1 MTFAFRGYEY
11 SRLVILIFLAQS
23 IVAVSLA
30 RAALREALRFA
41 RRHGYNLRYAIV
53 VGGGEPAAEVLRIL
67 NRRRDAGIFV
77 LGLLSDKK
85 EVPENV
91 RWLGGIEDV
100 RTVLDRQQVDI
111 VFIALP
117 HADASRLTAVLSGI
131 GDDPI
136 AIHLVPD
143 VFSLVPAR
151 GGIEE
156 FEMVPFIHLRES
168 RLYGLN
174 RVLARAFDLVFG
186 GLGLAVAAPIM
197 LAIAVGLKLTTPG
210 PVLYHQERMGVDGRR
225 FRMLKFR
232 TMRVDAEAETG
243 PVWARPDDPRR
254 TALGVFLRRTSL
266 DELPQLFNVLRGEMS
281 LVGPRP
287 ERPSFVE
294 EFRRRVPG
302 YMLRH
307 KVKAGITGWAQIN
320 GWRGDTS
327 IEKRIECDLYYLER
341 GEPGGVAWAPHA
353 PGLLCRVPRAA
364 GRTPGRAFR
373 ERAPDRHR
381 DRGAPVDRAG
391 RLLSDRR
398 LARVEPRGD
407 PAAHAQ
413 VRAGSGVLLDL
424 YDARR
429 RSHPRAGQR
438 TSARRA
444 GRSVGG
450 LGGPGLARRSRVA
463 RAHVGARRVARL
475 RRGRRGVRARPAP
488 SLARPGRAG
497 ARSRGRARR
506 RPGIAP
512 AREECRRSRR
522 RHDARSARDARRGAR
537 AGDRASAQRNRARSG
552 QEHLSD
558 GGVPGGAAALD
569 QSSPQHAAPDRRG
582 ARAAWSRGVA
592 CHLGRLLRR
601 GVAGVQAHSTG

>member
-1 MTFAFRGYEY
+1 VTDVPPFRDYALQLIPILVVWGIAFRTFDLYRPKRLGSHVSEWIDVAKASLLGALILVSIMTFVFRGYEY
-11 SRLVILIFLAQS
+11 SRLVILLFLAES
-23 IVAVSLA
+23 IVTVSVA
-30 RAALREALRFA
+30 RAALREVLRFA

-174 RVLARAFDLVFG
+174 RVLKRAFDLVFG

-243 PVWARPDDPRR
+243 PVWACPDDPRR

-327 IEKRIECDLYYLER
+327 IEKRIECDLYYIER
-341 GEPGGVAWAPHA
+341 WSLGFDLKI
-353 PGLLCRVPRAA
+353 LLQTLWY
-364 GRTPGRAFR
+364 GFR
-373 ERAPDRHR
+373 INRN
-381 DRGAPVDRAG
+381 
-391 RLLSDRR
+391 
-398 LARVEPRGD
+398 
-407 PAAHAQ
+407 AH
-413 VRAGSGVLLDL
+413 
-424 YDARR
+424 
-429 RSHPRAGQR
+429 
-438 TSARRA
+438 
-444 GRSVGG
+444 
-450 LGGPGLARRSRVA
+450 
-463 RAHVGARRVARL
+463 
-475 RRGRRGVRARPAP
+475 
-488 SLARPGRAG
+488 
-497 ARSRGRARR
+497 
-506 RPGIAP
+506 
-512 AREECRRSRR
+512 
-522 RHDARSARDARRGAR
+522 
-537 AGDRASAQRNRARSG
+537 
-552 QEHLSD
+552 
-558 GGVPGGAAALD
+558 
-569 QSSPQHAAPDRRG
+569 
-582 ARAAWSRGVA
+582 
-592 CHLGRLLRR
+592 
-601 GVAGVQAHSTG
+601 